1 MPSEFYS
8 IGRSATASTAY
19 ANASQAALH
28 ALWLPVSSAPP
39 KFVSEGGAYS
49 TQHFTSAAFSA
60 ASTPEHCLKRRCD
73 QVCDCLALFDSAA
86 FRQVRTCSGDAVCII
101 ADAVIFICGY
111 EMANIL
117 DHIYRCFQT
126 SLCFSRV
133 RCSQDSDDLTCKLC
147 IRICSSTVKA
157 LCVYNF
163 AVSFLGSLI
172 ECGISNII
180 AVSCDQCRDLC
191 SGFKFSCFAIS
202 ADTFG
207 IRRVARTCAGNGSL
221 FMIKT
226 SF

>member
-1 MPSEFYS
+1 M
-8 IGRSATASTAY
+8 
-19 ANASQAALH
+19 QAP
-28 ALWLPVSSAPP
+28 LP
-39 KFVSEGGAYS
+39 
-49 TQHFTSAAFSA
+49 
-60 ASTPEHCLKRRCD
+60 L
-73 QVCDCLALFDSAA
+73 DSGT
-86 FRQVRTCSGDAVCII
+86 FGKVRTGSGNAVCII

-117 DHIYRCFQT
+117 DHIYCCFQT

-180 AVSCDQCRDLC
+180 AVSCDQCQ
-191 SGFKFSCFAIS
+191 GFIAPALMFSCFAIS
-202 ADTFG
+202 AEY
-207 IRRVARTCAGNGSL
+207 IRDQ
-221 FMIKT
+221 T
-226 SF
+226 SRKDMCR